1 MVKTSGGTAKT
12 NVAVAVGDG
21 TNAGT
26 LNLGVAGTASG
37 GNLNAAV
44 AIANDDSKVNVD
56 AGTFKVNEI
65 SADKGT
71 INVNEGAA
79 LKTDSLT
86 VGSSGSTVKLS
97 GTGALEA
104 QSMTVSTGTI
114 EVTGT
119 AKAGNLT
126 VNDSNAII
134 SVGTGNSAGS
144 LVAGNADLNG
154 AAVVLDPVWQGNDTI
169 GNASKAALAFT
180 NNNVNGLMTVGRNSV
195 LSLGTDDTGKA
206 EQALQ
211 NLN

>member
-1 MVKTSGGTAKT
+1 MTGKVDTNDVTIGSSGLENLGVKDLALGGSAADASKVTVGDGKELTLVGSGSENDALVKTSGGTAKT

-104 QSMTVSTGTI
+104 RV
-114 EVTGT
+114 
-119 AKAGNLT
+119 
-126 VNDSNAII
+126 
-134 SVGTGNSAGS
+134 
-144 LVAGNADLNG
+144 
-154 AAVVLDPVWQGNDTI
+154 
-169 GNASKAALAFT
+169 
-180 NNNVNGLMTVGRNSV
+180 
-195 LSLGTDDTGKA
+195 
-206 EQALQ
+206 
-211 NLN
+211 

>member
-1 MVKTSGGTAKT
+1 M
-12 NVAVAVGDG
+12 
-21 TNAGT
+21 
-26 LNLGVAGTASG
+26 
-37 GNLNAAV
+37 
-44 AIANDDSKVNVD
+44 
-56 AGTFKVNEI
+56 
-65 SADKGT
+65 
-71 INVNEGAA
+71 
-79 LKTDSLT
+79 T

-119 AKAGNLT
+119 ARAGNLT

-154 AAVVLDPVWQGNDTI
+154 AAVVLDPVWQGNDTL
-169 GNASKAALAFT
+169 GDAFKAGLAFT

-206 EQALQ
+206 EQAFAESELTWGKTGVSAALYIDQAQKLQ
-211 NLN
+211 VQGGICLTALRPPHQRKLIKQVLPTARC

>member
-1 MVKTSGGTAKT
+1 MMLVKTSGGTAKT

-104 QSMTVSTGTI
+104 RV
-114 EVTGT
+114 
-119 AKAGNLT
+119 
-126 VNDSNAII
+126 
-134 SVGTGNSAGS
+134 
-144 LVAGNADLNG
+144 
-154 AAVVLDPVWQGNDTI
+154 
-169 GNASKAALAFT
+169 
-180 NNNVNGLMTVGRNSV
+180 
-195 LSLGTDDTGKA
+195 
-206 EQALQ
+206 
-211 NLN
+211 